1 MIKEILYDKISPMTK
16 RALPII
22 LYIALVLVNVCL
34 AAQQP
39 QIQSVSAIEPIKK
52 DDCILIL
59 APHPDDEA
67 IGCAGIIQEAVSK
80 GAKVKVAYLTNGDHN
95 QVAFIV
101 YAKRLPVMQREFI
114 HMGEVRKDEAIKAM
128 GLLGLDKRDLV
139 FLGYPDFGTLSIFK
153 EVWQN
158 AKPYKSMLTR
168 ISKVPYEEN
177 FSFGAPYKGESIL
190 NDIEKLLKEYR
201 PNKIFVTHPADANVD
216 HKAFYLFLQIA
227 LHDLEKVIPKPKVY
241 PYLIHAIGW
250 PLPRHYHPQLDLQ
263 PPCQFL
269 GSEAEWYK
277 FQLAPQ
283 QLDKKHQAI
292 LCYRSQ
298 TSSSAFYLLAFA
310 RKNELFGDY
319 PEIELRQ
326 DTSLKQGFAGKRFGL
341 SNMFSEPIDEE
352 NDDETYVENNK
363 GQVSYELQDN
373 NLLVHIEKSKELNSR
388 LSIQLYLFGY
398 SQKVPFALMPKIRII
413 TKHNKYR
420 IFDGKKAMVTQGVG
434 LELNPDALNL
444 KVPLRLLGGPDFI
457 LAAVKTYAGIL
468 QTDTTSF
475 RKINIQ

>member
-1 MIKEILYDKISPMTK
+1 MIKRVSF
-16 RALPII
+16 II
-22 LYIALVLVNVCL
+22 LYISLALVNVCL
-34 AAQQP
+34 AAQTP
-39 QIQSVSAIEPIKK
+39 QVQSLSAIEPIKK

-59 APHPDDEA
+59 APHPDDET

-101 YAKRLPVMQREFI
+101 YAKRVPFMQSEFI
-114 HMGEVRKDEAIKAM
+114 HMGEVRKNEAIKAM
-128 GLLGLDKRDLV
+128 GLLGVDKKDLI

-153 EVWQN
+153 EIWRN

-177 FSFGAPYKGESIL
+177 FSFEAPYKGESIL
-190 NDIEKLLKEYR
+190 SDIEKVLKEYK
-201 PNKIFVTHPADANVD
+201 PNKIFVSNPADANAD

-227 LHDLEKVIPKPKVY
+227 LHDLENVIPKPKVY
-241 PYLIHAIGW
+241 PYIIHAVGW
-250 PLPRHYHPQLDLQ
+250 PLPRHYHPELSLE
-263 PPCQFL
+263 PPRQFL
-269 GSEAEWYK
+269 SSEAEWHQ
-277 FQLAPQ
+277 FQLTNE
-283 QLDKKHQAI
+283 QLEKKHQAI

-319 PEIELRQ
+319 PEIELNR
-326 DTSLKQGFAGKRFGL
+326 DTALKQGFAEKKLGL
-341 SNMFSEPIDEE
+341 SNLFNESRDEE
-352 NDDETYVENNK
+352 TDDDTYVENDK

-373 NLLVHIEKSKELNSR
+373 NLLIRIEKSKELNNR

-398 SQKVPFALMPKIRII
+398 SQKTPFALMPKIRVI
-413 TKHNKYR
+413 TKHDKYR
-420 IFDGKKAMVTQGVG
+420 IFDARKTVNSQGVG

-444 KVPLRLLGGPDFI
+444 KVPLRLLGDPDFI
-457 LAAVKTYAGIL
+457 LAAVKTYSGIL

-475 RKINIQ
+475 RKINIR